1 MGESDDDGRGKAGE
15 SDDDGRVKAGES
27 DDDGR
32 GRRVNLMITDRGRG

>member
-1 MGESDDDGRGKAGE
+1 MGESDDDGRVKAGE

-32 GRRVNLMITDRGRG
+32 GRRVNLMMTGG